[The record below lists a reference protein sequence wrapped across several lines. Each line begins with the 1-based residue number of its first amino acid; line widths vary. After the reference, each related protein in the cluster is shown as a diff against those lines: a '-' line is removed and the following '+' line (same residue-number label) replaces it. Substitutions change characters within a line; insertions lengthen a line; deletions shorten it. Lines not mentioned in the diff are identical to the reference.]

1 MIMPKQL
8 KMLRQM
14 NSYLSQLLDEQELN
28 VHEIQLW
35 VAKRAQLLEEVAVDI
50 NHPDHWIHSHQ
61 AEWQAVIRETHSL
74 VEQMQA
80 MTLELEQQLQKYR
93 HGSKSVQ
100 QYKKFL

>member
-1 MIMPKQL
+1 MPQQL
-8 KMLRQM
+8 EMLCQM
-14 NSYLSQLLDEQELN
+14 NHHLSQLLGDQELDT
-28 VHEIQLW
+28 HEIQLW
-35 VAKRAQLLEEVAVDI
+35 VAKRAELLEEIAVDI
-50 NHPDHWIHSHQ
+50 NHPDHWVHSHQ
-61 AEWQAVIRETHSL
+61 AEWHAVIQETHFL